1 MAITARIVRAH
12 KTGGPEVMQIDE
24 VQLPSPGAGQALV
37 RIEAAGVNFIDIYQ
51 RSGQYPLPMP
61 LAMGVEGAGVVEQ
74 VGPGVTEVRVGQR
87 VAWWTNVSG
96 TYATHAIVPA
106 ERLVLVP
113 EGVSGKVAA
122 AVLLQGMTAHYLS
135 HDTYPLKR
143 GEWCVIHAAAGGVGL
158 LFCQI
163 AGKRIGARVVGTV
176 GSEEKAQL
184 ARKAGAEEVIVY
196 TRTDFEPEVKR
207 LTGGAGASVVYDS
220 VGKDTFD
227 RGLKCLRRRGMM
239 VLFGQSSGAVPPF
252 DLQRLAAG
260 GSLYL
265 TRPTVGSYITTRDE
279 LLSRAGAVLEMV
291 RRRELEVKIDSEL
304 PLAQAGRAHEMLT
317 SRKTTGKIILVP

>member
-1 MAITARIVRAH
+1 MAITARVVRVH
-12 KTGGPEVMQIDE
+12 NTGGHEVMQLDE
-24 VQLPSPGAGQALV
+24 VQLPSPAAGQALV
-37 RIEAAGVNFIDIYQ
+37 RIEAAGVNFIDIYHRTGHYQ
-51 RSGQYPLPMP
+51 LPLPVS
-61 LAMGVEGAGVVEQ
+61 MGVEGAGIVEQ
-74 VGPGVTEVRVGQR
+74 VGPGVSEIRVGQR
-87 VAWWTNVSG
+87 VAWTSVNG

-106 ERLVLVP
+106 DRLVPVP
-113 EGVSGKVAA
+113 EGVSSKLAA
-122 AVLLQGMTAHYLS
+122 AVMLQGMTAHYLC

-163 AGKRIGARVVGTV
+163 AGKRIGARVIGTA
-176 GSEEKAQL
+176 GNEEKAQL

-196 TRTDFEPEVKR
+196 TKTDFEPEVKR

-239 VLFGQSSGAVPPF
+239 VLFGASSGPVPPV
-252 DLQRLAAG
+252 DPQRLAAG

-265 TRPTVGSYITTRDE
+265 TRPTLGSYTTTRDE

-291 RRRELEVKIDSEL
+291 RKRELEVKIEAEL
-304 PLAQAGRAHEMLT
+304 PLAQAARAHEMLA
-317 SRKTTGKIILVP
+317 SRKTTGKLVLVP

>member
-1 MAITARIVRAH
+1 V
-12 KTGGPEVMQIDE
+12 
-24 VQLPSPGAGQALV
+24 V
-37 RIEAAGVNFIDIYQ
+37 RIEAAGVNFIDIYHRTGHYQ
-51 RSGQYPLPMP
+51 LPLPVS
-61 LAMGVEGAGVVEQ
+61 MGVEGAGIVEQ
-74 VGPGVTEVRVGQR
+74 VGPGVSEIRVGQR
-87 VAWWTNVSG
+87 VAWTSVNG

-106 ERLVLVP
+106 DRLVPVP
-113 EGVSGKVAA
+113 EGVSSKLAA
-122 AVLLQGMTAHYLS
+122 AVMLQGMTAHYLC

-163 AGKRIGARVVGTV
+163 AGKRIGARVIGTA
-176 GSEEKAQL
+176 GNEEKAQL

-196 TRTDFEPEVKR
+196 TKTDFEPEVKR

-239 VLFGQSSGAVPPF
+239 VLFGASSGPVPPV
-252 DLQRLAAG
+252 DPQRLAAG

-265 TRPTVGSYITTRDE
+265 TRPTLGSYITTRDE

-291 RRRELEVKIDSEL
+291 RKRELEVKIEAEL
-304 PLAQAGRAHEMLT
+304 PLAQAARAHEMLA
-317 SRKTTGKIILVP
+317 SRKTTGKIVLVP

>member
-87 VAWWTNVSG
+87 VAWTNVSG
-96 TYATHAIVPA
+96 THATHAIVQA
-106 ERLVLVP
+106 ERLVPVP

-122 AVLLQGMTAHYLS
+122 AVMLQGMTAHYLS

-304 PLAQAGRAHEMLT
+304 PLAQAGRAHEMLA

>member
-1 MAITARIVRAH
+1 MAITARVVRVH
-12 KTGGPEVMQIDE
+12 NTGGHEVMQLDE
-24 VQLPSPGAGQALV
+24 VQLPSPAAGQALV
-37 RIEAAGVNFIDIYQ
+37 RIEAAGVNFIDIYH
-51 RSGQYPLPMP
+51 RSGHYQLPLPIS
-61 LAMGVEGAGVVEQ
+61 MGVEGAGIVEQ
-74 VGPGVTEVRVGQR
+74 VGPGVSEIRVGQR
-87 VAWWTNVSG
+87 VAWTSVNG

-106 ERLVLVP
+106 DRLVPVP
-113 EGVSGKVAA
+113 EGVSSKLAA
-122 AVLLQGMTAHYLS
+122 AVMLQGMTAHYLC

-163 AGKRIGARVVGTV
+163 AGKRIGARVIGTA
-176 GSEEKAQL
+176 GNEEKAQL

-196 TRTDFEPEVKR
+196 TKTDFEPEVKR

-239 VLFGQSSGAVPPF
+239 VLFGASSGPVPPV
-252 DLQRLAAG
+252 DPQRLAAG

-265 TRPTVGSYITTRDE
+265 TRPTLGSYITTRDE

-291 RRRELEVKIDSEL
+291 RKRELEVKIEAEL
-304 PLAQAGRAHEMLT
+304 PLAQAARAHEMLA
-317 SRKTTGKIILVP
+317 SRKTTGKIVLVP

>member
-1 MAITARIVRAH
+1 MAITARVVRVH
-12 KTGGPEVMQIDE
+12 NTGGHEVMQLDE
-24 VQLPSPGAGQALV
+24 VQLPSPAAGQALV
-37 RIEAAGVNFIDIYQ
+37 RIEAAGVNFIDIYHRTGHYQ
-51 RSGQYPLPMP
+51 LPLPVS
-61 LAMGVEGAGVVEQ
+61 MGVEGAGIVEQ
-74 VGPGVTEVRVGQR
+74 VGPGVSEIRVGQR
-87 VAWWTNVSG
+87 VAWTSVNG

-106 ERLVLVP
+106 DRLVPVP
-113 EGVSGKVAA
+113 EGVSSKLAA
-122 AVLLQGMTAHYLS
+122 AVMLQGMTAHYLC

-163 AGKRIGARVVGTV
+163 AGKRIGARVIGTA
-176 GSEEKAQL
+176 GNEEKAQL

-196 TRTDFEPEVKR
+196 TKTDFEPEVKR

-239 VLFGQSSGAVPPF
+239 VLFGASSGPVPPV
-252 DLQRLAAG
+252 DPQRLAAG

-265 TRPTVGSYITTRDE
+265 TRPTLGSYTTTRDE

-291 RRRELEVKIDSEL
+291 RKRELEVKIEAEL
-304 PLAQAGRAHEMLT
+304 PLAQAARAHEMLA
-317 SRKTTGKIILVP
+317 SRKTTGKIVLVP

>member
-1 MAITARIVRAH
+1 MAITARVVRVH
-12 KTGGPEVMQIDE
+12 NTGGHEVMQLDE
-24 VQLPSPGAGQALV
+24 VQLPSPAAGQALV
-37 RIEAAGVNFIDIYQ
+37 RIEAAGVNFIDIYHRTGHYQ
-51 RSGQYPLPMP
+51 LPLPVS
-61 LAMGVEGAGVVEQ
+61 MGVEGAGIVEQ
-74 VGPGVTEVRVGQR
+74 VGPGVSEIRVGQR
-87 VAWWTNVSG
+87 VAWTSVNG

-106 ERLVLVP
+106 DRLVPVP
-113 EGVSGKVAA
+113 EGVSSKLAA
-122 AVLLQGMTAHYLS
+122 AVMLQGMTAHYLC

-163 AGKRIGARVVGTV
+163 AGKRIGARVIGTA
-176 GSEEKAQL
+176 GNEEKAQL

-196 TRTDFEPEVKR
+196 TKTDFEPEVKR

-227 RGLKCLRRRGMM
+227 RGLKSLRRRGMM
-239 VLFGQSSGAVPPF
+239 VLFGASSGPVPPV
-252 DLQRLAAG
+252 DPQRLAAG

-265 TRPTVGSYITTRDE
+265 TRPTLGSYTTTRDE

-291 RRRELEVKIDSEL
+291 RKRELEVKIEAEL
-304 PLAQAGRAHEMLT
+304 PLAQAARAHEMLA
-317 SRKTTGKIILVP
+317 SRKTTGKIVLVP